1 MTDQSKPTRISAKVL
16 GELSMPNACP
26 RCFWLKNKCK
36 PLPYQIFPGIFSSID
51 SYSKKLV
58 HAAFDHYGHA
68 PAWLPALKSAYRYLK
83 VPHWSKFCRTHKE
96 TGIVLS
102 GVPDGI
108 FENIDKTLTIPDYKT
123 AKYTKAQ
130 DKLFPMYETQLN
142 GYAWIQNGLTSAQVS
157 ALWLFYFQ
165 PVTSPTD
172 SMFEKN
178 FPPETFNLDYKDFV
192 SEGTIW
198 PISKY
203 IADGFDMQFEVHTVK
218 VDILSDLIDKLLH
231 TAKDILD
238 QVEPPRSLTGCKECA
253 HVTKMYELLWQFQS
267 KTDPERNTNG

>member
-1 MTDQSKPTRISAKVL
+1 MTDQPKPTRISAKVL
-16 GELSMPNACP
+16 GELAMPDACP

-68 PAWLPALKSAYRYLK
+68 PAWLPALKDAYRYWK
-83 VPHWSKFCRTHKE
+83 PPHWSKFCRTHE
-96 TGIVLS
+96 ATGIVLS
-102 GVPDGI
+102 GVVDGL
-108 FENIDKTLTIPDYKT
+108 FEMIDKTLVIPDYKT

-142 GYAWIQNGLTSAQVS
+142 GYAWIQNGLSSAKVS

-165 PVTSPTD
+165 PITSPTEA
-172 SMFEKN
+172 MFERSH
-178 FPPETFNLDYKDFV
+178 PPEDFGLEHMDQKGFV
-192 SEGTIW
+192 TEGSIW

-203 IADGFDMQFEVHTVK
+203 IADGFDMQFEVHSVK

-231 TAKDILD
+231 TAKEILD
-238 QVEPPRSLTGCKECA
+238 QVEPPRSLVGCKECA
-253 HVTKMYELLWQFQS
+253 NVAKMHELLGMIAS
-267 KTDPERNTNG
+267 KDDPLH